1 MPFTMNFEQGSAF
14 GSKEYVFLLASKGIS
29 QSMDKRARWK
39 DNALIERWFQA
50 LKSEC
55 LKADGFTIRVATTRR
70 KNGT

>member
-1 MPFTMNFEQGSAF
+1 MNFEQGSAF

-39 DNALIERWFQA
+39 DNALVERWFQA

-55 LKADGFTIRVATTRR
+55 LKADKIQHAARAQGHHR
-70 KNGT
+70 KVR